1 MPLVKIKPKGQ
12 ITLPKSVR
20 DSLGL
25 STGDLIEID
34 VQNGRGVI
42 VPKRVVTAAPVP
54 KLSEKEQRALGRAK
68 QKIAAINKDMIH
80 SKGLTREEADV
91 AAKAGLIASDQKWF
105 WLEEWQ
111 KGEREAERDYK
122 EGRFKEFDNAEAF
135 LKHLDSLK
143 SRKAKV

>member
-42 VPKRVVTAAPVP
+42 VPKRVVTAAPAP
-54 KLSEKEQRALGRAK
+54 KLSEKEQRSLQRAK
-68 QKIAAINKDMIH
+68 QKIAAINEDMIH

-91 AAKAGLIASDQKWF
+91 AAKVGIIDPDQKWF

-111 KGEREAERDYK
+111 KGEREAERDIK
-122 EGRFKEFDNAEAF
+122 EGRVETFETPEEF
-135 LKHLDSLK
+135 
-143 SRKAKV
+143 RKALQSL